1 MGRAAD
7 EYPSVYSNAA
17 SRKIHSA
24 EYREFRTSW
33 ALQAALFE
41 MADEKPSEIERL
53 RQGYLSDFMQ
63 MLTFKI
69 QRAHAD
75 EVEDQFQE
83 NRRKL
88 GKGGK

>member
-1 MGRAAD
+1 
-7 EYPSVYSNAA
+7 
-17 SRKIHSA
+17 
-24 EYREFRTSW
+24 
-33 ALQAALFE
+33 